1 MKYYI
6 TMKIITTFLIV
17 FICSISFGQTFTGK
31 VIDKQNQPISF
42 ANIVVKNKADNSIV
56 TGVISDEN
64 GEFSIKTKKENIFL
78 EISFVGFTTKKI
90 YPTQS
95 KIGTIVLEEEGQQ
108 LQEVVITARKKLI
121 QQKVDRLIFNVENT
135 VAGTG
140 GNALDVLKATPSV
153 NVDTDKLAIVG
164 KGNVRVMVNDRIIQL
179 AGNELIAYLN
189 SIPSDDIKNVEVIT
203 TPPSKYDAEGDS
215 GLINIVLKKSKE
227 NSWNNQIRT
236 SYTQATFPLFTVG
249 NTFNYNK
256 DKVSVVASLN
266 GTKGNT
272 AQFNQFDIV
281 YPSASTVT
289 NLDMKNRES
298 MISGRFGLDYN
309 LTNNT
314 TFGILYSGSY
324 EDKGIVD
331 LGRTL
336 TKDGNG
342 TFTNNQGNAELTNQ
356 NHSINAHYIQK
367 LDTLGKKLSVD
378 VDYFNFSTSNTRNF
392 SSEQFITNPSFFEAE
407 NSTNQ
412 KIKNYSGRI
421 DIEHPSKW
429 GNFSYGAK
437 TTFTKTDSDVSF
449 YNRTT
454 GTPVFDPTQSNKF
467 MYSENI
473 NALYADVS
481 KPLGKKW
488 QTKIGLRFENTR
500 TKGVS
505 KTNNQTNINSYNKL
519 FPSVFLGYN
528 PSKTNMFNLSYS
540 RRIKRPSFEL
550 LNPFR
555 FYINSISYQEGN
567 PFLNPQISENLEF
580 KHIYKGKLISKAF
593 VSYVYDGYFNII
605 RAQDGTQQRIVVT
618 YENFYKAYNYG
629 LTETFLYNPT
639 KWWNTTTQATLSK
652 MDTRYK
658 DGFNLDAELLSQW
671 NFQLYNRNTFHL
683 NEAKTIQAETTLI
696 YASPQKLMY
705 FSISEMINLD
715 LGLKFSMLDKKLN
728 CTLAVNDIF
737 RRRATSV
744 NTNTNNIDQT
754 YYNYFDTRSFKIGL
768 NYSFGNKKIKVKQR
782 NSGNEDEQNRAIK

>member
-1 MKYYI
+1 
-6 TMKIITTFLIV
+6 MKIITTFIIA
-17 FICSISFGQTFTGK
+17 FICVFSFGQTYTGK
-31 VIDKQNQPISF
+31 IIDEQNQPISF
-42 ANIVVKNKADNSIV
+42 ANIVAKNKANNLIV

-64 GEFSIKTKKENIFL
+64 GEFSIKIKKETIFL
-78 EISFVGFTTKKI
+78 EISFIGFNTKKI
-90 YPTQS
+90 FPKQS
-95 KIGTIVLEEEGQQ
+95 NIGTIILEEDGQQ

-121 QQKVDRLIFNVENT
+121 QQKVDRLVFNVENT

-140 GNALDVLKATPSV
+140 GTAFDALKATPSV
-153 NVDTDKLAIVG
+153 HVDTDKLSIVG
-164 KGNVRVMVNDRIIQL
+164 KGNVRVMVNDRLIQL
-179 AGNELIAYLN
+179 SGNELNAYL
-189 SIPSDDIKNVEVIT
+189 STIASDDIKNIEVIT

-256 DKVSVVASLN
+256 NDISVIASLN
-266 GTKGNT
+266 GTKGST

-289 NLDMKNRES
+289 NLDMNNSEN
-298 MISGRFGLDYN
+298 MISGRLGLDYAA
-309 LTNNT
+309 TNNST
-314 TFGILYSGSY
+314 IGVLYSGSF
-324 EDKGIVD
+324 EDKGVID
-331 LGRTL
+331 EGKTF
-336 TKDGNG
+336 TNDGNG
-342 TFTNNQGNAELTNQ
+342 TFTDNLGNAELTNQ
-356 NHSINAHYIQK
+356 NHSINAHYIRK
-367 LDTLGKKLSVD
+367 LDTLGRKLSID
-378 VDYFNFSTSNTRNF
+378 IDYFNFKNKNTRNF

-412 KIKNYSGRI
+412 KVENYSGRI
-421 DIEHPSKW
+421 DVQHPSKW

-449 YNRTT
+449 YNKTT
-454 GTPVFDPTQSNKF
+454 GIPVFDPIQSNEFK
-467 MYSENI
+467 YSENI
-473 NALYADVS
+473 NAFYADVS

-505 KTNNQTNINSYNKL
+505 KTNNQTNINSYNTL
-519 FPSVFLGYN
+519 FPSVFIGYN
-528 PSKTNMFNLSYS
+528 SSKKNMFNLSYS

-593 VSYVYDGYFNII
+593 VSYVDDGYFNII
-605 RAQDGTQQRIVVT
+605 RAEDGTQQRIVVT

-629 LTETFLYNPT
+629 LTETFIYSPT
-639 KWWNTTTQATLSK
+639 KWWNMTTQATLSR

-658 DGFNLDAELLSQW
+658 DGFNLDAELLSGW

-683 NEAKTIQAETTLI
+683 NEAKTIQAETTLV

-705 FSISEMINLD
+705 FSVSEMINFD
-715 LGLKFSMLDKKLN
+715 VGLKFSMLDKKLN
-728 CTLAVNDIF
+728 CTVAVNDIF
-737 RRRATSV
+737 RRRATNV
-744 NTNTNNIDQT
+744 NTKTNGIDQS
-754 YYNYFDTRSFKIGL
+754 YYNYFDTRNFKISL
-768 NYSFGNKKIKVKQR
+768 NYSFGNKKIKVKKH
-782 NSGNEDEQNRAIK
+782 NSGNEDEQNRAIQ

>member
-1 MKYYI
+1 
-6 TMKIITTFLIV
+6 MKIIATFLIV
-17 FICSISFGQTFTGK
+17 FICAIGFGQTYTGK

-42 ANIVVKNKADNSIV
+42 ANIVAKNKTNNSII

-78 EISFVGFTTKKI
+78 EISFVGFTTKKLF
-90 YPTQS
+90 PTQS
-95 KIGTIVLEEEGQQ
+95 NIGTIILKEEGEQ

-121 QQKVDRLIFNVENT
+121 QQKVDRLVFNVENT

-140 GNALDVLKATPSV
+140 GTAIDALKSTPSV
-153 NVDTDKLAIVG
+153 NVDSEKLAIVG
-164 KGNVRVMVNDRIIQL
+164 KGNVRVMINDRIIQL
-179 AGNELIAYLN
+179 SGNELMAYLN
-189 SIPSDDIKNVEVIT
+189 TVPSDDIKNIEVIT

-236 SYTQATFPLFTVG
+236 SYTQATFPLFNVG

-256 DKVSVVASLN
+256 EKISLVASFN
-266 GTKGNT
+266 GTKGNS
-272 AQFNQFDIV
+272 AQFNEFNII

-298 MISGRFGLDYN
+298 RISGRFGLDYD
-309 LTNNT
+309 LTENT
-314 TFGILYSGSY
+314 SVGVLYSGSY

-331 LGRTL
+331 EGRTL
-336 TKDGNG
+336 TNDGNG
-342 TFTNNQGNAELTNQ
+342 TFTDNKGNAELINK

-367 LDTLGKKLSVD
+367 LDTLGRKLSVD
-378 VDYFNFSTSNTRNF
+378 LDYFNFENANTRNF
-392 SSEQFITNPSFFEAE
+392 SSEQFITNPNFFEAE

-421 DIEHPSKW
+421 DIQHPSKW

-437 TTFTKTDSDVSF
+437 TTFTETDSDVSF
-449 YNRTT
+449 YNKTT
-454 GTPVFDPTQSNKF
+454 GTPIFDPTQSNEF
-467 MYSENI
+467 IYSENI

-500 TKGVS
+500 TKGIS

-519 FPSVFLGYN
+519 FPSVFIGYN
-528 PSKTNMFNLSYS
+528 PSKENMFNLSYS

-580 KHIYKGKLISKAF
+580 KHIFKGKLISKAF
-593 VSYVYDGYFNII
+593 VSYIDDGYFNII
-605 RAQDGTQQRIVVT
+605 RAEDGAQQRIIVT
-618 YENFYKAYNYG
+618 YENFYKAYNFG

-652 MDTRYK
+652 MNTRYK
-658 DGFNLDAELLSQW
+658 DGFDLNAELLSGW
-671 NFQLYNRNTFHL
+671 NFQLYNRNTFQL
-683 NEAKTIQAETTLI
+683 NEAKTIQAETTLV

-705 FSISEMINLD
+705 FSISEMVSLD
-715 LGLKFSMLDKKLN
+715 LGLKFSLLDKKLN
-728 CTLAVNDIF
+728 CTVAINDIL
-737 RRRATSV
+737 RRKATDV
-744 NTNTNNIDQT
+744 NTKTNGVDLT
-754 YYNYFDTRSFKIGL
+754 YYNYFDTRSVKFSL

-782 NSGNEDEQNRAIK
+782 NSGNKDEQIRAIK

>member
-1 MKYYI
+1 MLYIMK
-6 TMKIITTFLIV
+6 TITTLLIAFV
-17 FICSISFGQTFTGK
+17 CSISFGQTFTGK
-31 VIDKQNQPISF
+31 IIDKQNQPISF
-42 ANIVVKNKADNSIV
+42 ANVVAKSTTDNSLI
-56 TGVISDEN
+56 TGVISDKN
-64 GEFSIKTKKENIFL
+64 GEFSINLKKGNMYL

-90 YPTQS
+90 NPTQFN
-95 KIGTIVLEEEGQQ
+95 IGTIVLEEDGQQ
-108 LQEVVITARKKLI
+108 LEEVVITARKKLI
-121 QQKVDRLIFNVENT
+121 QQKVDRLVFNVENT
-135 VAGTG
+135 VAGKG
-140 GNALDVLKATPSV
+140 GTAIDALKATPSI
-153 NVDTDKLAIVG
+153 NVDTDNLTIVG
-164 KGNVRVMVNDRIIQL
+164 KGNVRVMVNDRIVQL
-179 AGNELIAYLN
+179 SGNELNAYLN
-189 SIPSDDIKNVEVIT
+189 TIASDDIKNIEVIT

-236 SYTQATFPLFTVG
+236 SYTQATFPLLTVG

-256 DKVSVVASLN
+256 NKVNLVASLN

-272 AQFNQFDIV
+272 AQFNQFDII
-281 YPSASTVT
+281 YPSASTAT
-289 NLDMKNRES
+289 NLDMKNKEG
-298 MISGRFGLDYN
+298 MVSGRFGLDYDV
-309 LTNNT
+309 TNNASV
-314 TFGILYSGSY
+314 GVLYSGSY
-324 EDKGIVD
+324 EDKNIAD
-331 LGRTL
+331 QGRTL
-336 TKDGNG
+336 TADGNG
-342 TFTNNQGNAELTNQ
+342 TFTDNLGNAELTNE

-367 LDTLGKKLSVD
+367 LDTLGRKLSVD
-378 VDYFNFSTSNTRNF
+378 VDYFNFKNVNTRNF

-412 KIKNYSGRI
+412 KVKNYSGRI
-421 DIEHPSKW
+421 DVQHPSKW

-449 YNRTT
+449 YNKTT
-454 GTPVFDPTQSNKF
+454 GTPVFDPTQSNEF

-505 KTNNQTNINSYNKL
+505 KTNNQTNLNSYNKL
-519 FPSVFLGYN
+519 FPSVFVGYN
-528 PSKTNMFNLSYS
+528 PSKENMFNLSYS

-580 KHIYKGKLISKAF
+580 KHTYKGKLISKAF
-593 VSYVYDGYFNII
+593 VSYVDDGYFNII
-605 RAQDGTQQRIVVT
+605 RAEDDAQQRIVVT
-618 YENFYKAYNYG
+618 YENFFKAYNYG

-639 KWWNTTTQATLSK
+639 KWWNMTTQATLSR

-658 DGFNLDAELLSQW
+658 DGFNLDAELLRGW
-671 NFQLYNRNTFHL
+671 NFQLYNRNAFQL

-705 FSISEMINLD
+705 FSVSEMVNLD
-715 LGLKFSMLDKKLN
+715 LGLKFSLLDKKLN
-728 CTLAVNDIF
+728 CTLAINDILKQ
-737 RRRATSV
+737 RATSV
-744 NTNTNNIDQT
+744 NTKTNGIDQT
-754 YYNYFDTRSFKIGL
+754 YYSYFDTRSFKISL
-768 NYSFGNKKIKVKQR
+768 NYSFGNKKIKVKQH
-782 NSGNEDEQNRAIK
+782 NSGNEDEQNRAKK

>member
-1 MKYYI
+1 
-6 TMKIITTFLIV
+6 MKIIATFLTL
-17 FICSISFGQTFTGK
+17 FIYTISFAQTFTGK

-42 ANIVVKNKADNSIV
+42 ANIVAKNKIDNSII

-90 YPTQS
+90 FPTQS
-95 KIGTIVLEEEGQQ
+95 NIGTIVLEEEGEQ
-108 LQEVVITARKKLI
+108 LQEIVITARKKLI
-121 QQKVDRLIFNVENT
+121 QQKVDRLVFNVENT

-140 GNALDVLKATPSV
+140 GTSLDALKSTPSV

-179 AGNELIAYLN
+179 SGNELMAYLN
-189 SIPSDDIKNVEVIT
+189 TIASDDIKNIEVIT

-236 SYTQATFPLFTVG
+236 SYTQATFPLFNVG

-256 DKVSVVASLN
+256 DKISLVASLN
-266 GTKGNT
+266 GTKGNS
-272 AQFNQFDIV
+272 AQFNEFDII

-289 NLDMKNRES
+289 NLDMKNREQL
-298 MISGRFGLDYN
+298 ISGRFGLDYD
-309 LTNNT
+309 LTENT
-314 TFGILYSGSY
+314 SIGILYSGSY

-331 LGRTL
+331 EGKTL
-336 TKDGNG
+336 TNDGNG
-342 TFTNNQGNAELTNQ
+342 TFTDNFGNADLTNE

-367 LDTLGKKLSVD
+367 LDTLGRKLSVD
-378 VDYFNFSTSNTRNF
+378 VDYFNFKIANTRNF

-412 KIKNYSGRI
+412 EIKNYSGRI
-421 DIEHPSKW
+421 DIQHPSKW

-437 TTFTKTDSDVSF
+437 TTFTETDSDVSF
-449 YNRTT
+449 YNKTT
-454 GTPVFDPTQSNKF
+454 GTPIFDPTQSNEF
-467 MYSENI
+467 IYSENI

-481 KPLGKKW
+481 KSLGKKW
-488 QTKIGLRFENTR
+488 QTKVGLRFENTR
-500 TKGVS
+500 TKGIS

-519 FPSVFLGYN
+519 FPSVFIGYN
-528 PSKTNMFNLSYS
+528 PSKENMFNLSYS

-567 PFLNPQISENLEF
+567 PFLNPQISENIEL

-593 VSYVYDGYFNII
+593 VSYVDDGYFNII
-605 RAQDGTQQRIVVT
+605 RAEDGTQQRIVVT

-639 KWWNTTTQATLSK
+639 KWWNMTTQATLSR

-658 DGFNLDAELLSQW
+658 DGFNLNAELLSGW
-671 NFQLYNRNTFHL
+671 NFQLYNRNTFQL

-705 FSISEMINLD
+705 FSVSEMVNLD

-728 CTLAVNDIF
+728 CTLALNDIF
-737 RRRATSV
+737 RRRATKV
-744 NTNTNNIDQT
+744 NTKTNGIDQT
-754 YYNYFDTRSFKIGL
+754 YYNYFDTRNFKISL
-768 NYSFGNKKIKVKQR
+768 NYSFGNKKIKVNQR
-782 NSGNEDEQNRAIK
+782 SSGNEDEQNRAKNN